1 MKFLKDIIQEKLI
14 INNNIKP
21 VKKNNDKFE
30 EDRIDEYVE
39 AINLEI
45 SGLGYKAIN
54 KNNRAIWVFPLHT
67 LPRVMGLKNL
77 VCAIQSKT
85 FIDWGPNEKL
95 KPKLEE
101 PILNAIRD
109 VK

>member
-14 INNNIKP
+14 INKNIKP
-21 VKKNNDKFE
+21 IKKNNDKFE

-45 SGLGYKAIN
+45 DSLGYKAIN
-54 KNNRAIWVFPLHT
+54 KNNRAIWVFPLHP

-101 PILNAIRD
+101 PILNAIQK